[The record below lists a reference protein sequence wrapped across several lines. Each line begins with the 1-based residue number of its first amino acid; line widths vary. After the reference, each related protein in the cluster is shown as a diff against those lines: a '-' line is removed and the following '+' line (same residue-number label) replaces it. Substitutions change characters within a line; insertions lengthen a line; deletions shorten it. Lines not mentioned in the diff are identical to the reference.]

1 MASVKRMSDK
11 EKDEAEK
18 LAEIEAGKI
27 DPDDMG
33 CGQRCFFTYGQMCQ
47 RASEMFNC
55 CLTDYEE
62 AMQKER
68 RWEETVRLKER
79 VLKQRDHLIRLEK
92 EQKQLMDRMT
102 AFQSDTTQLIEE
114 TGENVRKELKK
125 AFRMEVDISTKE
137 LMRKHERLA
146 REQNGMSETIQEHEE
161 KLDELG
167 IRTDKIKR
175 ELNETFV
182 QLQEVDEELKS
193 HQEGTAKE
201 FAATSNRISEEQNR
215 VNDQFS
221 KMADDSRAV
230 NVELE
235 KQATTNTD
243 QNFDLIRIKKAL
255 EALRQ
260 QQAEDKNKAPESGL
274 PMFAA
279 PSIGIPEGGAEG
291 IAGKMKLFM
300 GRDLEMSETDLPDV
314 PEEEPVEKP
323 PYYEY
328 MIHTPDE
335 GETQSEFE
343 LRLARNEA
351 IVTEKVAEEK
361 MEKRKLKKRAKR
373 KKLAEAEKTLKKK
386 NTKISATGGGGAS
399 LPAHVTNG

>member
-201 FAATSNRISEEQNR
+201 FAETSNRISEEQNR

>member
-201 FAATSNRISEEQNR
+201 FAETSNRISEEQNR

-260 QQAEDKNKAPESGL
+260 QQAEDKNKAPER
-274 PMFAA
+274 
-279 PSIGIPEGGAEG
+279 AEG

>member
-1 MASVKRMSDK
+1 M
-11 EKDEAEK
+11 
-18 LAEIEAGKI
+18 AEIEAGKI

-201 FAATSNRISEEQNR
+201 FAETSNRISEEQNR

>member
-1 MASVKRMSDK
+1 
-11 EKDEAEK
+11 
-18 LAEIEAGKI
+18 
-27 DPDDMG
+27 MG

-201 FAATSNRISEEQNR
+201 FAETSNRISEEQNR

-260 QQAEDKNKAPESGL
+260 QQAEDKNKAPER
-274 PMFAA
+274 
-279 PSIGIPEGGAEG
+279 AEG